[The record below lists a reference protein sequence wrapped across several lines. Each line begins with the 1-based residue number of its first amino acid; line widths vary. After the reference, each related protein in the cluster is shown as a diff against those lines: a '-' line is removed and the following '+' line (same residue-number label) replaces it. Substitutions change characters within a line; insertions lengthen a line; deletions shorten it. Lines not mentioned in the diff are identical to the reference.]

1 MPQLKEKK
9 EKKEEESSWL
19 KSGGLFIW
27 EVAKIVIISLAI
39 ILPIRYF
46 LIQPFY
52 VKGASMEPTFYD
64 HQYLLIDEITYR
76 FSDPQRGDIVVFH
89 YPKDTSQ
96 FFIKRII
103 GLPGETLEIKD
114 NAVYIYNKKFSQGVK
129 LREDYLGQEVL
140 TNGNMNVEL
149 GDKEY
154 FLMGDN
160 RPSSLDSRFFGVV
173 ARKYLVG
180 RTWLRVWPF
189 EQFKQFGVP
198 AYNF

>member
-27 EVAKIVIISLAI
+27 EVAKIVIILLAI